1 LRIKAPA
8 TLALVVVLLA
18 ACDDPNDGLFE
29 PIIREDTVD
38 LAAPLIDPDIPTAL
52 DVAYASSGLRGRFP
66 ELVAHAEEWDIAIRR
81 EDGEMRFAPAAVFGF
96 QNPIGGTSTAAVT
109 LPLERPI
116 DEVREAPGESQLR
129 SDTMVTIRTDRVYVV
144 RSRRTAASF
153 SGCENY
159 AKVQPLTVDAAAG
172 TVRLRIVGNARCN
185 DRRLVEED

>member
-1 LRIKAPA
+1 MRIKAPVS
-8 TLALVVVLLA
+8 LALVVVLLA

-38 LAAPLIDPDIPTAL
+38 LAAPLVDPEIPTAL
-52 DVAYASSGLRGRFP
+52 DIAYGNSGIRGRFP
-66 ELVAHAEEWDIAIRR
+66 ELVGHAQEWDIAIRR

-96 QNPIGGTSTAAVT
+96 QNPIGGASTAAVT
-109 LPLERPI
+109 LPLERAI

-129 SDTMVTIRTDRVYVV
+129 GDTTVAIRTDRVYVV

-153 SGCENY
+153 AGCENY

-172 TVRLRIVGNARCN
+172 TVRLRVVGNARCN
-185 DRRLVEED
+185 DRRLVEEE